1 MGAFF
6 FLLDKKFVAK
16 LYGPERYKKKKKIK
30 YEIQVKF
37 GEKKIADFSCPKK
50 NLIFVS
56 LEKKF
61 GVHCKKHT
69 LFPLQKKG
77 S

>member
-1 MGAFF
+1 M
-6 FLLDKKFVAK
+6 DPKDT
-16 LYGPERYKKKKKIK
+16 KKKKKIK

-56 LEKKF
+56 LEKKLGF
-61 GVHCKKHT
+61 AVKNIPSSTSK
-69 LFPLQKKG
+69 KKG